1 MYHVF
6 AGISRVPE
14 KFFQGKLEKPG
25 LMISAENADARTF
38 LADKMQTR
46 EHFWQIKCRLK
57 NIFGVLNELLRILEE
72 AGSLFAS
79 APASGKLRVFF
90 SAIAAHIF
98 IFHIFS

>member
-14 KFFQGKLEKPG
+14 KIFQGKLEKPG
-25 LMISAENADARTF
+25 LMIIAENADARTF
-38 LADKMQTR
+38 LADK
-46 EHFWQIKCRLK
+46 CRLK
-57 NIFGVLNELLRILEE
+57 NIFGVLKELLRILEE